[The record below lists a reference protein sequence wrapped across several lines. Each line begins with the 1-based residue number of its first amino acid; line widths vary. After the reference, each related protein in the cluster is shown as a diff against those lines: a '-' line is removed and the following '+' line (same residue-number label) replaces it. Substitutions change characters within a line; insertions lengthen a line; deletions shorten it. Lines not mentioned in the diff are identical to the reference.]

1 MKIAAQMQGSST
13 LHLEFPAL
21 VQHAGDVRRHLKE
34 QLATWGWLEVVDDT
48 LLAANEV
55 FVNAVEHGSSGA
67 SDTVSVEID
76 CAADTLRIAITDS
89 SLSLPSPRMASD
101 FAVGGRGLALV
112 TAVSDRWGA
121 ELAQDGSGK
130 QVWFTLSR
138 SSTP

>member
-1 MKIAAQMQGSST
+1 MRLAAQMQGSRT
-13 LHLEFPAL
+13 MHLEFPAL
-21 VQHAGDVRRHLKE
+21 GKHAGDVRRHLKE
-34 QLATWGWLEVVDDT
+34 HLATWGWLDMVDDT

-89 SLSLPSPRMASD
+89 SRSLPDPRVASG

-112 TAVSDRWGA
+112 AAVSDRWGA
-121 ELAQDGSGK
+121 EVAHDGSGK